1 MASLSVSRPV
11 VIAVAAASNIL
22 SSLGCFSNGK
32 STGSQLDSSII
43 CQPVMTTRALN
54 DTRASKDSSVH
65 WLLQL
70 TLQQVLLQVVV
81 VVVVVRGAR
90 TSAAITSSKVYGFAT
105 SQCQGGRND

>member
-1 MASLSVSRPV
+1 MASLSVLRPV

-32 STGSQLDSSII
+32 STGLQLDSSII
-43 CQPVMTTRALN
+43 CKPVMTTRALN
-54 DTRASKDSSVH
+54 DTRASKDNSVH

-70 TLQQVLLQVVV
+70 TLQQVLLQVV

-90 TSAAITSSKVYGFAT
+90 TSAAITSSKVYGFAA